1 MASEVSYLRNQNAL
15 TLKALI
21 CVLCAFKILLSDSVN
36 KYSRNLLVKMEM
48 KSQGYTCLAG
58 FFGGRHLSMCKLQC
72 ELVATAA
79 LFAHIPVVR
88 AKILFFSFD
97 YGGKLHTEAAST
109 AHSLRYLYTLL
120 YLRGV
125 CVSASRNSSSQSTER
140 EPGSSCQLLSA
151 RGINKSARSCSLGSG
166 YWFLHKVMFVLL
178 LV

>member
-15 TLKALI
+15 TLEALI

-48 KSQGYTCLAG
+48 KSQGYTFLAG
-58 FFGGRHLSMCKLQC
+58 FFWGRHLSMCKLQC

-97 YGGKLHTEAAST
+97 YGGKLHTQAAST
-109 AHSLRYLYTLL
+109 AHSLRCGTFTPRFTCRVFVCLHPETALLRALKGNLVAPVNCFLPEASTNLLGPAPWGVAIGFCIRWCLYF
-120 YLRGV
+120 Y
-125 CVSASRNSSSQSTER
+125 
-140 EPGSSCQLLSA
+140 
-151 RGINKSARSCSLGSG
+151 
-166 YWFLHKVMFVLL
+166 
-178 LV
+178 